1 MTNQPSIG
9 GEILRRPAFTAD
21 RYTSAEFMQREKEL
35 VFHKTW
41 LVAARESDVARP
53 GDCAPIDE
61 LGESLFVVRGE
72 DGVVRTFRNTC
83 RHRGTQL
90 VSGKCRG
97 RRITCPYH
105 GWTYGLDGRLLGV
118 PKMEGFE
125 GLDKETH
132 GLFAVRTECW
142 GGFVWIT
149 FDPQALPLTDYLG
162 ALAAQLTP
170 YRLADMRPLL
180 RRTWT
185 LACNWK
191 AVLDQATESYHL
203 DSVHG
208 RSVARVIETVSTF
221 YGLDPHH
228 LQTIPIA
235 DYWWRPWL
243 DRMSVRGDLQ
253 FEPDQLRLFH
263 KYLVF
268 PNAVINVM
276 PYHLTVF
283 RVFPITPN
291 RCRFHYEFHVRER
304 AGAVARL
311 RGWLTLLASLYILR
325 EDLRALLPFQAGV
338 EAAGSQHIP
347 FHREER
353 PLEYF
358 HGVVDRYVQRDAGV
372 AERTTPA
379 HLRA

>member
-1 MTNQPSIG
+1 MATALQSMTNPPLVCGDTPQ
-9 GEILRRPAFTAD
+9 RRVFNTD
-21 RYTSAEFMQREKEL
+21 RYTSAEFLQREKEG
-35 VFHKTW
+35 VFRKTW
-41 LVAARESDVARP
+41 MVAGRESDVSQP
-53 GDCAPIDE
+53 GDRIPIDE

-72 DGVVRTFRNTC
+72 DGVVRTFHNAC

-90 VSGKCRG
+90 VSRPCGG

-118 PKMEGFE
+118 PKMDGFE
-125 GLDKETH
+125 GLNKDTR
-132 GLFAVRTECW
+132 GLIAVRTECW

-149 FDPQALPLTDYLG
+149 FNPEAPAVTEYLG
-162 ALAAQLTP
+162 ALALQLSP

-185 LACNWK
+185 LPCNWK

-203 DSVHG
+203 HSVHA
-208 RSVARVIETVSTF
+208 RSVARVIDTVSTF

-243 DRMSVRGDLQ
+243 DRMSVPADLQ
-253 FEPDQLRLFH
+253 FVPDQLSLFH
-263 KYLVF
+263 KYIIF
-268 PNAVINVM
+268 PNTLINVM

-283 RVFPITPN
+283 RVFPITPE
-291 RCRFHYEFHVRER
+291 RCRFHYEFHVRAR
-304 AGAVARL
+304 AGAVARV

-325 EDLRALLPFQAGV
+325 EDFRVLRPFQSGV
-338 EAAGSQHIP
+338 ASAGSQPIP

-358 HGVVDRYVQRDAGV
+358 HGVVDRYVQNAPRS
-372 AERTTPA
+372 
-379 HLRA
+379 